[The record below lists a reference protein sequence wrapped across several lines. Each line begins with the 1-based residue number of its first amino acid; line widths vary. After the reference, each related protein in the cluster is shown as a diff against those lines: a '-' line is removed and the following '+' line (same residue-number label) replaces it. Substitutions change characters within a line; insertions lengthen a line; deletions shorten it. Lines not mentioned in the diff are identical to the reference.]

1 MEKYNIRLSNNFNL
15 KELVKTNTYLLNE
28 PDIESIINLHR
39 LVIYVLQPI
48 RNHFNKPITIT
59 SGYRSREV
67 NEAVGGKSNSQHLT
81 GNACDFVCADMP
93 KVYQYIVDNLDF
105 DQLIFEKNK
114 ITGNRWLHISYS
126 NIRNR
131 NQAIYI
137 V

>member
-15 KELVKTNTYLLNE
+15 KEFVKTNTYLLNE

-67 NEAVGGKSNSQHLT
+67 NEAVGGNPNSQHLT
-81 GNACDFVCADMP
+81 GNACDFVCEDMP
-93 KVYQYIVDNLDF
+93 KVCDYILDNIEF

-114 ITGNRWLHISYS
+114 ITGKRWLHISYS

-131 NQAIYI
+131 NQFIFI
-137 V
+137 T

>member
-1 MEKYNIRLSNNFNL
+1 MEKYNVKLSNNFNL
-15 KELVKTNTYLLNE
+15 KEFVRTNTYLLNE

-39 LVIYVLQPI
+39 LVIYVLQPV
-48 RNHFNKPITIT
+48 RNHFNRPITIT
-59 SGYRSREV
+59 SGFRSKEV

-81 GNACDFVCADMP
+81 GNACDFVCKDMA

-131 NQAIYI
+131 NQAIFI

>member
-1 MEKYNIRLSNNFNL
+1 MEKYNVKLAQNFNL
-15 KELVKTNTYLLNE
+15 KEFVRTNTYLPNE

-39 LVIYVLQPI
+39 LVIYVLQPV
-48 RNHFNKPITIT
+48 RNHFNKPIIIT
-59 SGYRSREV
+59 SGFRSKEV

-114 ITGNRWLHISYS
+114 ITGNSWLHISYS